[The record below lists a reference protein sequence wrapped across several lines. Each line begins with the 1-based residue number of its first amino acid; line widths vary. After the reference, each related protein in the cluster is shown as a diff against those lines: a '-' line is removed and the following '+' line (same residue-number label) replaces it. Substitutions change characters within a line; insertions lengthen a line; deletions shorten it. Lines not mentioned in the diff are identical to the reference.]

1 MSDKCA
7 KQNSEKS
14 CDEMAGDVTAT
25 TCHLPVV
32 PRMYIQQGA
41 LGSSWR
47 MSTTR
52 RKLNLKF
59 KEEIELK
66 FLIWFKK

>member
-32 PRMYIQQGA
+32 PRMYIQ
-41 LGSSWR
+41 
-47 MSTTR
+47 
-52 RKLNLKF
+52 
-59 KEEIELK
+59 
-66 FLIWFKK
+66 